1 MPRMCWIMGLACA
14 VITCGG
20 CGALDADEGFDSI
33 GEEIDPRIAINASET
48 GPAGPTESRG
58 AEGEPLGEAHEAL
71 GARDFCIAA
80 VLVGAGL
87 GCVAA
92 TSACTG
98 TTVVTLGGTA
108 YPCTL
113 VLAGACVAS
122 PLAAQ
127 AYAMTLCT

>member
-1 MPRMCWIMGLACA
+1 MPRMCWVMGFACA

-20 CGALDADEGFDSI
+20 CGAQDADEGSDSI
-33 GEEIDPRIAINASET
+33 GITIKASET
-48 GPAGPTESRG
+48 GPAGPMESRG
-58 AEGEPLGEAHEAL
+58 AESEPLGEAHEAL
-71 GARDFCIAA
+71 GARDFCIAS

-98 TTVVTLGGTA
+98 TTFVTLGGTA
-108 YPCTL
+108 YPCAL

-127 AYAMTLCT
+127 AYAMTLCK